1 MSPITGT
8 TRLRHLASAISLG
21 VLALC
26 GAASAQVA
34 PTDATITVHA
44 DQPGAHINREVFTQF
59 AEHLGHGI
67 YEGIWVGPGSSIPNT
82 KGYRTDVIDGAV
94 AILDQYG
101 LADLTMRR
109 LATSLH
115 VQPGALYWHF
125 PNKQALLGAVAD
137 RILAPMEDPVDTD
150 EWSGQIGE
158 LAHRLR
164 SCLLAYR
171 DGAEVVSA
179 TYASRLTTS
188 KGRERLAG
196 ALIRGGMTREE
207 ADLAAYTLLYYVLGE
222 TVDEQ

>member
-1 MSPITGT
+1 MQ
-8 TRLRHLASAISLG
+8 LH
-21 VLALC
+21 
-26 GAASAQVA
+26 
-34 PTDATITVHA
+34 
-44 DQPGAHINREVFTQF
+44 
-59 AEHLGHGI
+59 
-67 YEGIWVGPGSSIPNT
+67 
-82 KGYRTDVIDGAV
+82 RTDVIDGAV

-109 LATSLH
+109 LATSLN

-137 RILAPMEDPVDTD
+137 RILAPMDEPVTAA
-150 EWSGQIGE
+150 EWSPQLDE

-171 DGAEVVSA
+171 DGAELVSS

-188 KGRERLAG
+188 KARERLAG

-222 TVDEQ
+222 TVDEQSRMQMDSAGALPEESSPLYENTSATERFDFGLQLFLGGVRHLLGSRVR